1 VATILKEQINDDVK
15 STLRAGDK
23 RRLSVLRQVL
33 AAIKQR
39 EVDEHII
46 LDDAQIIN
54 VLDKM
59 ARQCQEAI
67 EIFQKGGRQD
77 LVDQESFELQVL
89 QKYMP
94 ARLSEGEIEVLVK
107 QAIAETGAVSIKDMG
122 RVMTLL
128 KPHVQGRA
136 DMSAVSNRV
145 KQRLS

>member
-39 EVDEHII
+39 EVDERII

-54 VLDKM
+54 VLDRM
-59 ARQCQEAI
+59 ARQRQEAI

-94 ARLSEGEIEVLVK
+94 ARLSEGEIE
-107 QAIAETGAVSIKDMG
+107 
-122 RVMTLL
+122 RC
-128 KPHVQGRA
+128 
-136 DMSAVSNRV
+136 
-145 KQRLS
+145 